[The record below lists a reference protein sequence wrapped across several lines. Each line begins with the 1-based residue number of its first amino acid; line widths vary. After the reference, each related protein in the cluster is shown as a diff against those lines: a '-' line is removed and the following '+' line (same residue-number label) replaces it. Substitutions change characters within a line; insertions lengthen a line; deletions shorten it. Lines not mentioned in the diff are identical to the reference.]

1 MKKLAVF
8 TASLAILLSVA
19 FTLAEAT
26 EWKLT
31 DGYSIRF
38 KGKKVSGFFHN
49 LKGQI
54 FFDENNLSASRVNLE
69 VEVTSI
75 RTGNSLKSWHAKRP
89 KWFDAKKHPHITF
102 SSSKFQKAAKGY
114 LVSGKL
120 NMKGVEREIS
130 VPVTFLHNTFFGSF
144 KVRRTDY
151 QVGKL
156 KGLAKAVSDTIQID
170 FTIPVTK

>member
-1 MKKLAVF
+1 MKKSAF
-8 TASLAILLSVA
+8 ILCTLSVLLLTS
-19 FTLAEAT
+19 FNLVDAT

-49 LKGQI
+49 LKGQVL
-54 FFDENNLSASRVNLE
+54 FEENNLAASRVSLE
-69 VEVTSI
+69 VEVASI

-89 KWFDAKKHPHITF
+89 KWFDAKKHPNITF
-102 SSSKFQKAAKGY
+102 NSSKFQKAAKGY

-120 NMKGVEREIS
+120 KMKGVEREIT

-144 KVRRTDY
+144 KVRRTEY
-151 QVGKL
+151 QVGKM
-156 KGLAKAVSDTIQID
+156 KGFSKAVSDTIQID